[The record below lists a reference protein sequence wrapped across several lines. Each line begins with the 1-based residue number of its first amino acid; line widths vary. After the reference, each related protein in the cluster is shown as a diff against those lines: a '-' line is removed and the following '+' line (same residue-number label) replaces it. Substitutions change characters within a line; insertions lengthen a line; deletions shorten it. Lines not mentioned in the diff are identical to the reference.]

1 MVVVIIQLRKENE
14 VIGITEEVYRVK
26 VKRTKLGKIERM
38 RLVEVE
44 RTKSVEVMTASLE
57 VWLVKVYGRRQR
69 GQSSGVKDQRAR
81 PTEIERFR
89 LVDVE
94 KSNSGEVKSQC
105 LGEVEFR
112 QSREDEID

>member
-1 MVVVIIQLRKENE
+1 MKE
-14 VIGITEEVYRVK
+14 IGITEEVYRVK

-44 RTKSVEVMTASLE
+44 RTRSVEVTTTRLE

-69 GQSSGVKDQRAR
+69 GRSLGVKDQRTR
-81 PTEIERFR
+81 PTEVERFK

-94 KSNSGEVKSQC
+94 KSNSSKVKSQC

-112 QSREDEID
+112 QGREDEVDKI